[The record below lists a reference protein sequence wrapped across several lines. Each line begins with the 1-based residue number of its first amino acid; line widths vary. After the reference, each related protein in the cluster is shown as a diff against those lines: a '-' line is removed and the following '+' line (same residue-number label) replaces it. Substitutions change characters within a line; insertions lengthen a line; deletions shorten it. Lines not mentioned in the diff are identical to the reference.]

1 MPKLPVLPLLAC
13 LMLSGCGLIDQY
25 FLPVSEDTVQEIYEN
40 GNDAMRAGEYAKA
53 AESYARIKDDY
64 PFSPYAVEAELS
76 LADAYFL
83 NKKYWEAADAY
94 GEFETLHP
102 RHSAIPYVLY
112 QRGMSLKNTYRSV
125 DQASTEVAEALE
137 YFQRLVQS
145 YPGTE
150 YAEKAQQQIAEC
162 RSLLAQREVYIA
174 DVFWSMGNYQ
184 AAWTRYRYVLE
195 NYGDVTDVAEYAR
208 KKGEN
213 AYLRFREN
221 SAEAEREKRQGSWK
235 DYFRW
240 L

>member
-1 MPKLPVLPLLAC
+1 MAKLPVLSLLVC
-13 LMLSGCGLIDQY
+13 LLLSGCGLIDEY

-83 NKKYWEAADAY
+83 NKKYAEAAEAY
-94 GEFETLHP
+94 RDFETLHP

-112 QRGMSLKNTYRSV
+112 QLGMSLKSTYRSV

-137 YFQRLVQS
+137 YFQRLEQS

-150 YAEKAQQQIAEC
+150 YAEKAHEQIAEC
-162 RSLLAQREVYIA
+162 RSLLAQREVYIG

-208 KKGEN
+208 KKGES

-235 DYFRW
+235 DYFRG